1 MAIPLTPLPYIH
13 CSSLLKIVENGALYS
28 WWASSCLSPHNCVGT
43 EWVERWSCDTE
54 RVAVSQDYTTTT
66 LSQHAITQWIIL
78 ILGRP
83 GETSQAFCNEAS
95 CCLHLSVHDRDG
107 TLQRRAL
114 SCNRI
119 PLAQIFCMLRKPE
132 WDCHYI
138 ITMHLWEVATKN
150 TCVRWGSHIMG
161 NRGEEELAFTCNI
174 FKCVPS
180 KRITDNKPCGER
192 PII

>member
-1 MAIPLTPLPYIH
+1 MELCIAGGLHLACLPTIVWVL
-13 CSSLLKIVENGALYS
+13 SGWRGDLVIQKGLLYHKIILPPPSANMQ
-28 WWASSCLSPHNCVGT
+28 SP
-43 EWVERWSCDTE
+43 
-54 RVAVSQDYTTTT
+54 
-66 LSQHAITQWIIL
+66 QWIIL

-83 GETSQAFCNEAS
+83 AETSQAFCNEAS

-150 TCVRWGSHIMG
+150 TCVWWGSHITG
-161 NRGEEELAFTCNI
+161 NRGEEELAFTCNV